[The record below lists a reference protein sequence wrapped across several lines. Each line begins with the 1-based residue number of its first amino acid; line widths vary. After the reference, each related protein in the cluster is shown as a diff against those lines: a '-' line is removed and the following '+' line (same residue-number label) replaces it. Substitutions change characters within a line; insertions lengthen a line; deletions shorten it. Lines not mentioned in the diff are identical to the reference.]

1 LSNWNIRW
9 IFREPPGIPMPLLG
23 TLKDLV
29 AVSASNF
36 VKVLEIADQDWIK
49 KAVFIMVDKR
59 WSV

>member
-1 LSNWNIRW
+1 
-9 IFREPPGIPMPLLG
+9 MPLLG